1 MANHHKHVW
10 EKIDDMENKAKMSD
24 KKMRKFKESSRHV

>member
-10 EKIDDMENKAKMSD
+10 EKIDDMENKAKLSD
-24 KKMRKFKESSRHV
+24 KKNEKI